1 LRSPPIDKTTNKE
14 SMFNAKTKTD
24 QVSTQPQG
32 TSLIGTGTTIT
43 GDIVSNGDVR
53 IDGILKGN
61 IKGTARIVIGAEG
74 TVEGD
79 VEGLQ
84 ADIMGKVSGR
94 IFVRELLNLRGTAQI
109 KGDIRAGKLQI
120 EPTVIFNGQCHMGEA
135 AVVEIPRKEELKHA
149 IAK

>member
-1 LRSPPIDKTTNKE
+1 
-14 SMFNAKTKTD
+14 MFNGKTKTV
-24 QVSTQPQG
+24 QTSTSSPG

-53 IDGILKGN
+53 IDGILRGN
-61 IKGTARIVIGAEG
+61 IKGNARVVIGAEG
-74 TVEGD
+74 SVEGD

-84 ADIMGKVSGR
+84 ADIMGKVTGK
-94 IFVRELLNLRGTAQI
+94 IFVRELLNLRGSASI

-120 EPTVIFNGQCHMGEA
+120 EPTVVFNGQCHMGEA

-149 IAK
+149 MAK

>member
-1 LRSPPIDKTTNKE
+1 MFTSKNK
-14 SMFNAKTKTD
+14 ND
-24 QVSTQPQG
+24 QLSNQPQG

-53 IDGILKGN
+53 IDGVLKGN
-61 IKGTARIVIGAEG
+61 IRGSARVVIGESG

-84 ADIMGKVSGR
+84 ADIMGKVLGK
-94 IFVRELLNLRGTAQI
+94 IFVRELLNLRGSAVI

-120 EPTVIFNGQCHMGEA
+120 EPTVTFNGQCHMGEA
-135 AVVEIPRKEELKHA
+135 HVVDMPGKESKEELKHA

>member
-1 LRSPPIDKTTNKE
+1 MFNKNSKTENEKTT
-14 SMFNAKTKTD
+14 MPA
-24 QVSTQPQG
+24 G

-61 IKGTARIVIGAEG
+61 IRGTARILIGQDG
-74 TVEGD
+74 VVEGD
-79 VEGLQ
+79 IEGQ
-84 ADIMGKVSGR
+84 HADIMGRVEGR
-94 IFVRELLNLRGTAQI
+94 ISVKELLNLRSNAII

-120 EPTVIFNGQCHMGEA
+120 EPTVVFNGQCQMGEA
-135 AVVEIPRKEELKHA
+135 SVVEMAKDVKHA